1 MGALM
6 NAAPKTPSKRV
17 GVILALT
24 LLLSSTNIGF
34 AINATAESKPSPKA
48 TKKSE
53 VKKKPVKKKPAKKK
67 PVKKKVVKKPR
78 KISKPLPSPSPKWP
92 PKGFKRANNVYIS
105 TPKSEKE
112 LVGVLSANNTLL
124 NAVKACDKQVCA
136 VIYVASAEKCK
147 WWEVQSIVIGRY
159 ADVLGNLQT
168 LAKGSK
174 AKEVKTIILI
184 SKEPVEDYAE
194 ILNMKAFC
202 RNDEITGKI
211 PSNRFTP
218 NPELAPTPSPSPTPT
233 LTPTLAPTPTPTP
246 TPAPAP
252 SAS

>member
-53 VKKKPVKKKPAKKK
+53 VKKKPTKKK

>member
-6 NAAPKTPSKRV
+6 NAAPKTSSKRV
-17 GVILALT
+17 RIILALT

-53 VKKKPVKKKPAKKK
+53 VKKKPAKKKPVKKK

-233 LTPTLAPTPTPTP
+233 VTPTLAPTPTP

>member
-6 NAAPKTPSKRV
+6 SAAHRTSSKRV

-53 VKKKPVKKKPAKKK
+53 VKKKTVKKKPAKKK
-67 PVKKKVVKKPR
+67 PAKKKVVKKPR

-184 SKEPVEDYAE
+184 SKEPVENYAE

-218 NPELAPTPSPSPTPT
+218 NPELAPTPSPSTTPT
-233 LTPTLAPTPTPTP
+233 LTPTPIPTP
-246 TPAPAP
+246 TPATNP
-252 SAS
+252 SLTAS

>member
-1 MGALM
+1 M
-6 NAAPKTPSKRV
+6 NAAPKTSSKRV

-53 VKKKPVKKKPAKKK
+53 VKKKPTKKK

>member
-1 MGALM
+1 MGTLV
-6 NAAPKTPSKRV
+6 NIAPKASSKRV

-24 LLLSSTNIGF
+24 LLLSSTNTGF
-34 AINATAESKPSPKA
+34 AIHATAESKPTPKA

-53 VKKKPVKKKPAKKK
+53 VKKKPVKKK

-92 PKGFKRANNVYIS
+92 PRGFKKADNVYIS

-112 LVGVLSANNTLL
+112 LVGVLSAKTTLL
-124 NAVKACDKQVCA
+124 SEIRACDKQVCA

-174 AKEVKTIILI
+174 AREVKTIILV

-202 RNDEITGKI
+202 RNDQVTGKI

-218 NPELAPTPSPSPTPT
+218 NPELVPTPTPSPSPTPT
-233 LTPTLAPTPTPTP
+233 LTLTPTLAPTPTSN
-246 TPAPAP
+246 P
-252 SAS
+252 SLAAS

>member
-1 MGALM
+1 VTDTRRLYQKLGALLTLCALIFSTSVISV
-6 NAAPKTPSKRV
+6 NAA
-17 GVILALT
+17 
-24 LLLSSTNIGF
+24 
-34 AINATAESKPSPKA
+34 TAASKPTPKA

-53 VKKKPVKKKPAKKK
+53 VTKKKS
-67 PVKKKVVKKPR
+67 KKPR

-92 PKGFKRANNVYIS
+92 PKGFKRADNVYIS

-112 LVGVLSANNTLL
+112 LVGVLSAKTTLL
-124 NAVKACDKQVCA
+124 SEIRACEKRVCA
-136 VIYVASAEKCK
+136 VVYVASSSKCK

-168 LAKGSK
+168 FAKGSK

-184 SKEPVEDYAE
+184 SQEPVEDYAE

-211 PSNRFTP
+211 PKNIFTP
-218 NPELAPTPSPSPTPT
+218 NPELAPTP
-233 LTPTLAPTPTPTP
+233 TPTPTP
-246 TPAPAP
+246 TPIAASSATPAAPTPA
-252 SAS
+252 AS

>member
-6 NAAPKTPSKRV
+6 NAAPKTSSKRV

-53 VKKKPVKKKPAKKK
+53 VKKKPAKKK

-218 NPELAPTPSPSPTPT
+218 NPELAPTPTPSPTPT
-233 LTPTLAPTPTPTP
+233 LTPTLTPTP
-246 TPAPAP
+246 TPAPATNP
-252 SAS
+252 SLTAS

>member
-6 NAAPKTPSKRV
+6 NAAPKTSSKRV

-184 SKEPVEDYAE
+184 SKEPVDDYAE

-218 NPELAPTPSPSPTPT
+218 NPELAPTPTPSPTPT
-233 LTPTLAPTPTPTP
+233 LTPTLTPTP
-246 TPAPAP
+246 TPAPATNP
-252 SAS
+252 SLTAS

>member
-233 LTPTLAPTPTPTP
+233 VTPTLIPTPTPTRTP
-246 TPAPAP
+246 TPAP

>member
-1 MGALM
+1 M
-6 NAAPKTPSKRV
+6 NAAPKTSSKRV

-53 VKKKPVKKKPAKKK
+53 VKKKPAKKK

-233 LTPTLAPTPTPTP
+233 VTPTLIPTPTPTRTP
-246 TPAPAP
+246 TPAPATNP
-252 SAS
+252 SLTAG